1 MAYFD
6 NFKVSVFPLLVIEH
20 ETDFVIIK
28 IVCHFQFLPNSD
40 DSILV
45 SGAADSNI
53 RVHDLNTKETTNVF
67 TCHVSRVKRLATAP
81 NLTCMFWSA
90 AEDGCVM

>member
-1 MAYFD
+1 MNRFIFFFH
-6 NFKVSVFPLLVIEH
+6 FK
-20 ETDFVIIK
+20 
-28 IVCHFQFLPNSD
+28 QFLPNSD

-53 RVHDLNTKETTNVF
+53 RVHDLNTKETTHVF

-81 NLTCMFWSA
+81 NLPFMFWSA
-90 AEDGCVM
+90 AEDGCIMYVYNKYI